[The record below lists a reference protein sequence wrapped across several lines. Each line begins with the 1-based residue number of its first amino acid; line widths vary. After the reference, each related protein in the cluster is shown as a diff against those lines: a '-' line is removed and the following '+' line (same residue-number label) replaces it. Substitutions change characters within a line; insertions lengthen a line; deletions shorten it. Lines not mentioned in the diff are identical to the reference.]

1 MRRLSRDDREVCA
14 GGWEA
19 SEPPFRGSVRAVQ
32 NRTEVER
39 WPKHQLDALLLI
51 LGLGDGRATD

>member
-1 MRRLSRDDREVCA
+1 MSRDDRELCA
-14 GGWEA
+14 GVREA
-19 SEPPFRGSVRAVQ
+19 SEPPFRGSLRAVQ

-51 LGLGDGRATD
+51 LGLRDGRATD